1 MCLLEDAWQFT
12 SSKGFSSQLVRQV
25 RRELFSCLSSLPF
38 QHTFFGASVSSIT
51 TASDASDTG
60 GAIDY
65 VEAASGE
72 LKPKRIPVLLLSL
85 FNGIGGAVRC
95 YDLL

>member
-1 MCLLEDAWQFT
+1 M
-12 SSKGFSSQLVRQV
+12 
-25 RRELFSCLSSLPF
+25 
-38 QHTFFGASVSSIT
+38 SSIT

-60 GAIDY
+60 GAIGIPRELGPQGKDY